1 MMDNR
6 VLLLIIFGSAFI
18 CYAVERKVAW
28 ISHVSSVC
36 LLILLAMLLSQTG
49 IVPAEAEIYD
59 FLQGPIVLI
68 ALVMMTLD
76 FRFQDILRVP
86 LKILIIFT
94 IGILGSVV
102 GGLLSGYIAS
112 KELGINAYK
121 LAAQLTASYI
131 GGGEN
136 AAAMRTVYDIPQ
148 NYFTAV
154 FAVDN
159 IITSLWI
166 IISILFTNNKGKET
180 QTNINETGN
189 FDEARVN
196 ILSIMACLFVSLGI
210 VLLAEFVSKNF
221 GFLHKILWISIFS
234 IIVGQIKFFKEYFKS
249 SYIFGTVLFTG
260 FFFSIGAI
268 SNVRAIFQLPYI
280 IIIMPIIVVFSHII
294 FIIIAARIFKVD
306 RKLMFVTSQVLIGG
320 PGTAIAVVH
329 SIKWKD
335 GISIAIILGVLGY
348 AIANFFG
355 VFVFNLLQ
363 FIAPM

>member
-6 VLLLIIFGSAFI
+6 ILLLIIFGSAFI

-36 LLILLAMLLSQTG
+36 LLILFAMLLSQTG
-49 IVPAEAEIYD
+49 IVPAEAELYD

-68 ALVMMTLD
+68 AIVMMTLD
-76 FRFQDILRVP
+76 FRFQDILKVP
-86 LKILIIFT
+86 VKILIIFT
-94 IGILGSVV
+94 IGIFGSAI
-102 GGLLSGYIAS
+102 GGLISGFIAS
-112 KELGINAYK
+112 NELGINAYK
-121 LAAQLTASYI
+121 LAAQLTANYI

-136 AAAMRTVYDIPQ
+136 AAAIRTIYNIPH

-166 IISILFTNNKGKET
+166 VISIWFTNNKGKEAK
-180 QTNINETGN
+180 TNANESSN
-189 FDEARVN
+189 FDEAQVN

-210 VLLAEFVSKNF
+210 VLLAEFVSKNV
-221 GFLHKILWISIFS
+221 GFLHKILWMSIFS

-268 SNVRAIFQLPYI
+268 SNIRAIFQLPSI
-280 IIIMPIIVVFSHII
+280 IIIMPLIVVLTHII
-294 FIIIAARIFKVD
+294 FIIIAARIFK
-306 RKLMFVTSQVLIGG
+306 I
-320 PGTAIAVVH
+320 
-329 SIKWKD
+329 
-335 GISIAIILGVLGY
+335 
-348 AIANFFG
+348 
-355 VFVFNLLQ
+355 
-363 FIAPM
+363 